1 MDFRSDNV
9 AGVAP
14 QILEAVIAANEGT
27 ATSYGADEISARVE
41 AKLCEIFER
50 EVRAFPVATGTA
62 ANALSLSVM
71 TPPYGAILC
80 HEEAHIQLDEC
91 GAPEM
96 FTGGA
101 KLVPLPGV
109 SGKLTPDSVRGVL
122 EKTLTGDSH
131 RVQPAAL
138 SLTQATEAGTCY
150 RPAEIAA
157 LTEVARS
164 RGMKVQMDGAR
175 FANAVAHLGASP
187 AEVTWRAGID
197 ALAFGAT
204 KNGALGAEIVVFFDT
219 TLAETFAFRRK
230 RAGHLFS
237 KMRFVS
243 AQLEAYLAEDRWLT
257 FARHANAMGTRIAQ
271 GLQRLP
277 RVTLLHPVEANEVF
291 IQLPLQVVAGLRQ
304 AGFDFYDWTDGAPG
318 TVRLVMA
325 FNTDPRPCRGLH
337 PDRRAPRGG
346 SGLAEARA
354 SGVPELEAARC
365 AASWSHSDSLPKDW
379 PRIRS

>member
-9 AGVAP
+9 AGAAP
-14 QILEAVIAANEGT
+14 QILEAVIAANQGT
-27 ATSYGADEISARVE
+27 SSSYGSDEISVRVE
-41 AKLCEIFER
+41 ARLCEIFER

-80 HEEAHIQLDEC
+80 HEEAHIHFDEC

-101 KLVPLPGV
+101 KLVPLAGA
-109 SGKLTPDSVRGVL
+109 SGKLTPEAVRGLL
-122 EKTLTGDSH
+122 ENTLTGDAH

-138 SLTQATEAGTCY
+138 SITQATEAGTCY
-150 RPAEIAA
+150 RPAEVAA
-157 LTEVARS
+157 LAEVARS

-175 FANAVAHLGASP
+175 FANAVAHLGVSP
-187 AEVTWRAGID
+187 AEVTWRAGVD

-204 KNGALGAEIVVFFDT
+204 KNGALGAEMAVFFDT
-219 TLAETFAFRRK
+219 TLAESFGFRRK

-243 AQLEAYLAEDRWLT
+243 AQLDAYLAEDRWLA
-257 FARHANAMGTRIAQ
+257 FARHANAMATRIAQ

-277 RVTLLHPVEANEVF
+277 RVSLLHAVEANEVF
-291 IQLPLQVVAGLRQ
+291 VQLPLQVVTGLRK
-304 AGFDFYDWTDGAPG
+304 AGFNFYDWTDAAPG
-318 TVRLVMA
+318 TIRLVLA
-325 FNTDPRPCRGLH
+325 FNTDPAHVDAFIQTAGRLM
-337 PDRRAPRGG
+337 
-346 SGLAEARA
+346 AEAA
-354 SGVPELEAARC
+354 
-365 AASWSHSDSLPKDW
+365 
-379 PRIRS
+379 